1 MENLV
6 HRAVRTQIEG
16 NQSMFMES
24 LNQMQ
29 TIVERDYGLD
39 KQSVEDSSVNYRSAS
54 QGNI

>member
-54 QGNI
+54 Q